1 MKQTST
7 SIRKNNNSQYVADW
21 ILYKIYSEIHKEV
34 LLLQFIARLII
45 LLTLQQLYKTLSK
58 QYYWSPQE
66 WCSLIKRFYIV
77 IDWNSTELHRVNSPV
92 GIIHTVSTT
101 PRRKDEVAM
110 PDPLTWRTLKRLS
123 ALPADTPSQL
133 TGCGF
138 TYILHTDDIMWLTA
152 VRGGEGEADAGCGTY
167 AYNTVLVRF
176 RWHIRPVWWSNGSYF
191 AIGES

>member
-1 MKQTST
+1 MIHTYKDFFSRNTQHGMKQTST

-66 WCSLIKRFYIV
+66 RCSLIKRFYIV

-123 ALPADTPSQL
+123 ALKADTPS
-133 TGCGF
+133 
-138 TYILHTDDIMWLTA
+138 YA
-152 VRGGEGEADAGCGTY
+152 V
-167 AYNTVLVRF
+167 NWVRLYLNSAF
-176 RWHIRPVWWSNGSYF
+176 RWCYVTDSCT
-191 AIGES
+191 